1 METKHLVVFVTT
13 PSKDIGE
20 QIAKTLMETQM
31 AACVNLL
38 PEMRSIYT
46 WEGEVCNEAEVMMVI
61 KTQANLFEAL
71 AESIQS
77 LHPYEVPEIIAVPI
91 IAGSENYLAWI
102 EAVTR

>member
-20 QIAKTLMETQM
+20 QIAKTLVESQL

-38 PEMRSIYT
+38 PEINSIYT
-46 WEGEVCNEAEVMMVI
+46 WEGEVYNEAEVMMVI
-61 KTQANLFEAL
+61 KTQAKLFEAL

-77 LHPYEVPEIIAVPI
+77 LHPYEVPEIIALPI
-91 IAGSENYLAWI
+91 IAGSESYLAWI